1 MDELRFFTNN
11 KNDWNYNILID
22 EPNINPFTNR
32 PFKDGSYDP
41 LKINCLIM
49 LKEILKQSNNIFHD
63 DLLEWIDKKT
73 GQGSKSDFYDILSIT
88 GNIFNYVLSCNDKI
102 NYKDFRKWCL
112 HNKIYYNSFKEKSL
126 EEFEGEFQCEKE
138 RNREEHDLNKT
149 YNNLFVKVTAI
160 YLNSN
165 DPNDLIKSKNFLIIL
180 EYLKKRIWY
189 KSALHKLC

>member
-1 MDELRFFTNN
+1 MDEFRFFSND
-11 KNDWNYNILID
+11 KNDWNYNLLID
-22 EPNINPFTNR
+22 NPNINPYTNR

-41 LKINCLIM
+41 MKINCLIM
-49 LKEILKQSNNIFHD
+49 LKEIMKQSNNIFHE
-63 DLLEWIDKKT
+63 DLLEWIEKKT

-88 GNIFNYVLSCNDKI
+88 GNLFNYVLTCNDPI
-102 NYKDFRKWCL
+102 NYKKFRVWCL
-112 HNKIYYNSFKEKSL
+112 HNKIYYNSFKEKEL
-126 EEFEGEFQCEKE
+126 CEFEGGDDYERE

-149 YNNLFVKVTAI
+149 YNNLFLKVTAI

>member
-22 EPNINPFTNR
+22 EPNINPYTNR

-49 LKEILKQSNNIFHD
+49 LKEILKQSNNIFHE
-63 DLLEWIDKKT
+63 DLLEWIGKKCY
-73 GQGSKSDFYDILSIT
+73 QGSASDFYDILSIT
-88 GNIFNYVLSCNDKI
+88 GNLFNYVLTCNDKI
-102 NYKDFRKWCL
+102 NYKHFRKWCL
-112 HNKIYYNSFKEKSL
+112 VNKIYYNSFKEKEL
-126 EEFEGEFQCEKE
+126 CEFEGETDNQRE
-138 RNREEHDLNKT
+138 RSREEHDLNKT

-165 DPNDLIKSKNFLIIL
+165 DPNDLIKSRIFLIIL